1 MTLYCRGYSWSPH
14 FFVLFCFHSYLHSFS
29 LICGLYAKEGLLL
42 VDSLICVLSFTFE
55 QTIMLYHYNSSGFE
69 FQDFSPPKMLFPPV
83 RIEYPKLSFLFW
95 DNFRFTYNYESNT
108 ESYLVPVFPNGN
120 ISHYYSKL
128 SQPGYWHRYS
138 QDTDHFITTRILVI
152 LLTHVTL
159 LKTPPLS
166 SFLTPGND

>member
-1 MTLYCRGYSWSPH
+1 MVKALFHLLRRLNTLLINPPLTKRKLSFIQLNSRQIGKRFSRKSKGKMTLYCRGYSWSPH

-83 RIEYPKLSFLFW
+83 RIEYPKLSFLF
-95 DNFRFTYNYESNT
+95 
-108 ESYLVPVFPNGN
+108 
-120 ISHYYSKL
+120 
-128 SQPGYWHRYS
+128 
-138 QDTDHFITTRILVI
+138 
-152 LLTHVTL
+152 
-159 LKTPPLS
+159 
-166 SFLTPGND
+166 